1 MPRVGRVPDTP
12 RRKQHLVSRGYQRNF
27 ADDIWVT
34 VLDAR
39 TGDTIWSR
47 RSVGANW
54 RVQDFVSVI
63 WPEGELD
70 DSLEREFGDSE
81 QVFLNVVRQIQLYR
95 PVTAIQKAALDDLAA
110 VHLVRNLSF
119 ALAHEKVV
127 RESMQQL
134 VTGLAL
140 DEEVVS
146 RFNRQWRRPP
156 EPGELEAIVAAAADD
171 LVNSPDFF
179 VSAVRRVAAGIPKV
193 LAKWTVQLV
202 GCADNLPGFILPDN
216 PVLHGKRREGLFG
229 FREAGA
235 IGDAD
240 MIVVPISR
248 RLVAFYS
255 GRRLPDLLIRTKT
268 GVRWVNSLLL
278 HAAQREVACHPEDAP
293 ETSRLIRRRG
303 LYPSAKFD
311 SVLIH

>member
-1 MPRVGRVPDTP
+1 MPDTP

-54 RVQDFVSVI
+54 RVKDFVSVV
-63 WPEGELD
+63 WPDGGVD

-81 QVFLNVVRQIQLYR
+81 QVFLNVIRQVQLHR
-95 PVTAIQKAALDDLAA
+95 PVTAVQKAALDNLAA

-119 ALAHEKVV
+119 ALAHDKVV
-127 RESMQQL
+127 RGSMEQL
-134 VTGLAL
+134 VTGLSRDA
-140 DEEVVS
+140 EVVS
-146 RFNRQWRRPP
+146 RFNRQRRRPP
-156 EPGELEAIVAAAADD
+156 EPGELEAIVAAAAGD
-171 LVNSPDFF
+171 LVKSPDFF
-179 VSAVRRVAAGIPKV
+179 VSGVRRVAAGIQNV
-193 LAKWTVQLV
+193 LARWTVQLV
-202 GCADNLPGFILPDN
+202 GCAEHLPGFILPDN

-229 FREAGA
+229 FRDAGA

-240 MIVVPISR
+240 LILVPISR
-248 RLVAFYS
+248 RLVALYS
-255 GRRLPDLLIRTKT
+255 GRHLPDLQIRTRK

-278 HAAQREVACHPEDAP
+278 HAAQTEVACHPEDAL
-293 ETSRLIRRRG
+293 ETSRLIRQRD

-311 SVLIH
+311 SIIIH